1 MDICT
6 NYKANIVWMGITIDI
21 SHEAQPDEKFSI
33 LRYANSLRGGM
44 AETQFS
50 VCLIRQVFTWGLE
63 SGYLVPV
70 PPRLLTI
77 WHRSK
82 PQTNITKLQYYLQAD
97 FLTETLCMMLQEEK
111 YVNFLYWIVNTNKD
125 VFVRLGWIVLVLFLF
140 NSLLPR
146 IDFSNLECHKTYFWV
161 SWG

>member
-70 PPRLLTI
+70 PPRLLTMSQSNTGLD
-77 WHRSK
+77 RSK
-82 PQTNITKLQYYLQAD
+82 WSKPHIVTMTKL
-97 FLTETLCMMLQEEK
+97 
-111 YVNFLYWIVNTNKD
+111 
-125 VFVRLGWIVLVLFLF
+125 
-140 NSLLPR
+140 
-146 IDFSNLECHKTYFWV
+146 
-161 SWG
+161 

>member
-1 MDICT
+1 MVCSVDNCT
-6 NYKANIVWMGITIDI
+6 NFKTVNIEKYVDGMMGITIDI

-70 PPRLLTI
+70 PPRFLTMSQSNTGLD
-77 WHRSK
+77 RSK
-82 PQTNITKLQYYLQAD
+82 WSKPHIVTMSKL
-97 FLTETLCMMLQEEK
+97 
-111 YVNFLYWIVNTNKD
+111 
-125 VFVRLGWIVLVLFLF
+125 
-140 NSLLPR
+140 
-146 IDFSNLECHKTYFWV
+146 
-161 SWG
+161 